1 MAAVLEVSPVSARD
15 PEVAALIDAL
25 TVELAGSGYTDDET
39 FGYSAGQLDAS
50 GVHLVGA
57 LVDGRLV
64 GLGGV
69 EIQGDGCGEL
79 KRMYVAPAHRG
90 QGVADAVLSAL
101 VEHAVA
107 HQVTT
112 LRLETGDK
120 QHAAMAFYARHGF
133 VVVDRFPPYLDSAT
147 SVCMQR
153 AI

>member
-1 MAAVLEVSPVSARD
+1 VLEVSPVSARD
-15 PEVAALIDAL
+15 QEVGALVDAL
-25 TVELAGSGYTDDET
+25 TAELAGSGYTDEET
-39 FGYSAGQLDAS
+39 FGYSADQLEAS

-57 LVDGRLV
+57 TVGGRLV
-64 GLGGV
+64 GIGGL
-69 EIQGDGCGEL
+69 EIQGGGLAEL

-90 QGVADAVLSAL
+90 RGVADAVLAAL

-107 HQVTT
+107 HHQVTT

-120 QHAAMAFYARHGF
+120 QQAAMAFYARHGF

-153 AI
+153 VVS